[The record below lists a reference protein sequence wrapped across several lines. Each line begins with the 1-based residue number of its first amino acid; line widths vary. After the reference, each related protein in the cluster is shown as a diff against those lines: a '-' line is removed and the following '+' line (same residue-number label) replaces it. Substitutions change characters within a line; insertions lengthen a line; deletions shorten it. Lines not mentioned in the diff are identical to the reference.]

1 MRGFVINLGINDLN
15 RTLAQFRSYD
25 EQTQEKLRACV
36 QKSTSNIMLGAKRRV
51 RIHSGNLVK
60 GIAMTYNTSKNTGTV
75 RAKSPH
81 AHLVEFGAR
90 AVHEVPDRAKALKV
104 PGGSGFAASANI
116 PARAA
121 KPFLRPAF
129 EEEKGNLI
137 QSVTEA
143 VRK

>member
-1 MRGFVINLGINDLN
+1 MKGFVINLGINDLN

-36 QKSTSNIMLGAKRRV
+36 QKSTSNIMLGAKHRV
-51 RIHSGNLVK
+51 HVKSGNLVK
-60 GIAMTYNTSKNTGTV
+60 GIAMTYNASKNTGEV

-90 AVHEVPDRAKALKV
+90 AVHEVPDKAKALKV
-104 PGGSGFAASANI
+104 PGGSGFAAAANI

-121 KPFLRPAF
+121 HPFLRPAF
-129 EEEKGNLI
+129 EAEKANLI
-137 QSVTEA
+137 QSVTE
-143 VRK
+143 VVKK

>member
-1 MRGFVINLGINDLN
+1 MKGFVINLGINDLN

-51 RIHSGNLVK
+51 HVKSGNLVK
-60 GIAMTYNTSKNTGTV
+60 GIAMTYNASKNTGEV
-75 RAKSPH
+75 RAKSSH

-90 AVHEVPDRAKALKV
+90 AVHEVPDKAKALKV
-104 PGGSGFAASANI
+104 PGGNGFAASANI

-129 EEEKGNLI
+129 EAEKANLI
-137 QSVTEA
+137 QSMTEA
-143 VRK
+143 VKK